1 MQIPASTPPAAY
13 GSGIAGVNSPKP
25 TTATQEPKG
34 DTVTLS
40 PYAKAQQLK
49 EQGASSSVI
58 AAQLGLDAKT
68 VNSYFGTPTA
78 AAATTTPQPFSS
90 TEKAIQN
97 TAVKELAAPQ
107 TKK

>member
-1 MQIPASTPPAAY
+1 MQIPASIPPAAY
-13 GSGIAGVNSPKP
+13 GGGIAGVNSPKP
-25 TTATQEPKG
+25 TTATQEPKE

-40 PYAKAQQLK
+40 PYAKAQQLE

-58 AAQLGLDAKT
+58 AAQLGLEAKT
-68 VNSYFGTPTA
+68 VNSYFGTPTS
-78 AAATTTPQPFSS
+78 AAATIPQPFSS